1 MLIECKKDQEK
12 VAMGLLSYLPE
23 FKNLDN
29 LKEEIKLNKTSS
41 EFQLYLYREKEANFI
56 GVIGTQNDAH
66 FIIVRYV
73 SLEPDYRQAKY
84 ESRIIQELA
93 SSYPNKKITAVPE
106 WIYLIKYLTK

>member
-1 MLIECKKDQEK
+1 
-12 VAMGLLSYLPE
+12 MGLLSYLPE

-56 GVIGTQNDAH
+56 GVIGTQNDDH